1 MDAITTTQAA
11 GKQIATAP
19 AASPKLVSAAK
30 QFESVL
36 LGQWLQEAESSFAS
50 VPGGD
55 EDTDS
60 GGQQMQGFATQQ
72 LATGLTASG
81 GIGIAKLV
89 QGALA
94 RASAREEAHAGA
106 TPGTAL
112 KSDVAAA
119 THATNSASAMAAYAA
134 ETRR

>member
-1 MDAITTTQAA
+1 MNGLTIAQAA
-11 GKQIATAP
+11 HAHVASTP

-50 VPGGD
+50 VPGG
-55 EDTDS
+55 EENTDS

-94 RASAREEAHAGA
+94 RASTREEGHAA
-106 TPGTAL
+106 ASTSA
-112 KSDVAAA
+112 VAAA
-119 THATNSASAMAAYAA
+119 HATSAATTMAAYAA

>member
-1 MDAITTTQAA
+1 MDINMKTQAA
-11 GKQIATAP
+11 EMQAAAVP
-19 AASPKLVSAAK
+19 AASPKLVTAAK

-94 RASAREEAHAGA
+94 RASAREEAHGA
-106 TPGTAL
+106 VTPGTAFQ
-112 KSDVAAA
+112 SGTAAA
-119 THATNSASAMAAYAA
+119 THATNRASAMAAYAA